1 MIFYFL
7 KSNFKNKLHL
17 GNQNTFVMSEIFHFS
32 KIQFYFILFTSL
44 LELSKN
50 KIDEKMN
57 EMYTSIPHS
66 PTALVYVLLKAKVE

>member
-1 MIFYFL
+1 
-7 KSNFKNKLHL
+7 
-17 GNQNTFVMSEIFHFS
+17 MSEIFHFS